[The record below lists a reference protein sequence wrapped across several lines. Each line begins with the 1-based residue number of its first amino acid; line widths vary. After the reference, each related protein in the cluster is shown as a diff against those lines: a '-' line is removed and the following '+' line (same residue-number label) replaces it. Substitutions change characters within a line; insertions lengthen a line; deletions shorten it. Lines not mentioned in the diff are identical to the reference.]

1 MLFRSEDVISFVV
14 ELTNNDVILG
24 YNLIYPMYF
33 VISDNKLGLDH
44 YLPVRVLDKNQII
57 IRPKDV
63 FGIMEPTLDFANY
76 YSDVVDKF
84 EQLAANKIKTHD
96 MDDEAINYLLD
107 TIETRYSIK
116 SNINWITRINLQ
128 SST

>member
-1 MLFRSEDVISFVV
+1 MSDVKIVRLTTGEDVISFVV
-14 ELTNNDVILG
+14 ELTNNDIVLG

-116 SNINWITRINLQ
+116 SNIN
-128 SST
+128 

>member
-1 MLFRSEDVISFVV
+1 MSDVKIVRLTTGEDVISFVV
-14 ELTNNDVILG
+14 ELTNNDIILG

-33 VISDNKLGLDH
+33 VISENKLGLDH

-63 FGIMEPTLDFANY
+63 FGIMEPTPEFANY

-116 SNINWITRINLQ
+116 SNIN
-128 SST
+128 

>member
-1 MLFRSEDVISFVV
+1 MSDVKIVRLTTGEDVISFVV

-116 SNINWITRINLQ
+116 SNIN
-128 SST
+128 

>member
-1 MLFRSEDVISFVV
+1 MSDVKIVRLTTGEDVISFVV
-14 ELTNNDVILG
+14 ELTNNDIVLG
-24 YNLIYPMYF
+24 YKLIYPMYF
-33 VISDNKLGLDH
+33 VISENKLGLDH

-96 MDDEAINYLLD
+96 MDDEALNYLLD

-116 SNINWITRINLQ
+116 SNIN
-128 SST
+128 

>member
-1 MLFRSEDVISFVV
+1 MSDVKIVRLTTGEDVISFVV

-44 YLPVRVLDKNQII
+44 YLPVRVLEKNQII

-116 SNINWITRINLQ
+116 SNIN
-128 SST
+128 

>member
-1 MLFRSEDVISFVV
+1 MSDVKIVRLTTGEDVISFVV
-14 ELTNNDVILG
+14 ELTNNDIVLG
-24 YNLIYPMYF
+24 YKLIYPMYF

-44 YLPVRVLDKNQII
+44 YLPVRVLDKNQIT

-116 SNINWITRINLQ
+116 SNIN
-128 SST
+128 

>member
-1 MLFRSEDVISFVV
+1 MSDVKIVRLTTGEDVISFVV

-44 YLPVRVLDKNQII
+44 YLPVRVLEKNQII

-96 MDDEAINYLLD
+96 MDDESINYLLD

-116 SNINWITRINLQ
+116 SNIN
-128 SST
+128 

>member
-1 MLFRSEDVISFVV
+1 MSDVKIVRLTTGEDVISFVV

-44 YLPVRVLDKNQII
+44 YLPVRVLEKNQII

-84 EQLAANKIKTHD
+84 EQLASNKIKTHD

-116 SNINWITRINLQ
+116 SNIN
-128 SST
+128 

>member
-1 MLFRSEDVISFVV
+1 MSDVKIVRLTTGEDVISFVV

-63 FGIMEPTLDFANY
+63 FGIMKPTLDFANY

-96 MDDEAINYLLD
+96 MDDEALNYLLD

-116 SNINWITRINLQ
+116 SNIN
-128 SST
+128 

>member
-1 MLFRSEDVISFVV
+1 MSDVKIVRLTTGEDVISFVV
-14 ELTNNDVILG
+14 ELTNNDIILG

-33 VISDNKLGLDH
+33 VISENKLGLDH

-116 SNINWITRINLQ
+116 SNIN
-128 SST
+128 

>member
-1 MLFRSEDVISFVV
+1 MSDVKIVRLTTGEDVISFVV

-44 YLPVRVLDKNQII
+44 YLPVRVLDKNQIT

-116 SNINWITRINLQ
+116 SNIN
-128 SST
+128 

>member
-1 MLFRSEDVISFVV
+1 MSDVKIVRLTTGEDVISFVV
-14 ELTNNDVILG
+14 EFTNNDVILG

-44 YLPVRVLDKNQII
+44 YLPVRVLEKNQII

-116 SNINWITRINLQ
+116 SNIN
-128 SST
+128 

>member
-1 MLFRSEDVISFVV
+1 MSDVKIVRLTTGEDVISFVV
-14 ELTNNDVILG
+14 ELSNNDVILG

-44 YLPVRVLDKNQII
+44 YLPVRVLEKNQII

-116 SNINWITRINLQ
+116 SNIN
-128 SST
+128 